1 MQIDGPLYAQ
11 LGNAAAESKRL
22 QGLGYDGVYTLEGP
36 GDPFLPLALAAEH
49 CPGLTL
55 ATGIAVAFPRNPAHI
70 AYQAWDLQRYSG
82 GNFMLGLG
90 SQVRAHIE
98 KRFGI
103 DFDPPASRMREYI
116 LAVKAFFDC
125 WQNDVPLDFQGK
137 FYRHTLMTPMFNPG
151 PLDCGPPPVL
161 LGAVGPRM
169 TEIAGEVA
177 DGLIVHPFNT
187 IPFLRERQLPALQ
200 RGRDAAVAAVD
211 DFTVQVAAIC
221 VTGTTE
227 EEYQAAE
234 ATVKGL
240 LAFYG
245 STPAYLP
252 PMEAVGYADLQPEL
266 NRLSKQGRWEEMS
279 ALIDDD
285 FLKAFAVTGEPDT
298 IASQLLE
305 KYQGIATRLSIYAPY
320 QLPDT
325 AWQGIISDLKE

>member
-1 MQIDGPLYAQ
+1 MKIDGPLYAQ
-11 LGNAAAESKRL
+11 LGTAAAEAQRL
-22 QGLGYDGVYTLEGP
+22 QALGYDGVYTLEGP

-70 AYQAWDLQRYSG
+70 AYQAWDLQRYSD

-116 LAVKAFFDC
+116 LAVKAFFNC
-125 WQNDVPLDFQGK
+125 WQNGVALDFQGK

-151 PLDCGPPPVL
+151 PLEGGPPPIL
-161 LGAVGPRM
+161 LGAVGPKM
-169 TEIAGEVA
+169 TEVAGEVA

-200 RGRDAAVAAVD
+200 RGRDVAVTPVD
-211 DFTVQVAAIC
+211 DFIVQVAAIC

-227 EEYQAAE
+227 EEYQAAK
-234 ATVKGL
+234 AAVKGL

-252 PMEAVGYADLQPEL
+252 PMEAVGYAALQPEL

-305 KYQGIATRLSIYAPY
+305 KYKGIATRLSIYAPY